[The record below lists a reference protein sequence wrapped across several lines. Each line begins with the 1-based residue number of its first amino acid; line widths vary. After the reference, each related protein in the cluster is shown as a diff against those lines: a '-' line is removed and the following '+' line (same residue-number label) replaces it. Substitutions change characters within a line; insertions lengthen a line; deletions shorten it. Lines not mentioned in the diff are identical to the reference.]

1 MTDKK
6 SVLFPAYLPS
16 LADFSVLT
24 QYEVIWEISGN
35 YQKQSLRNRTYIT
48 NDRGRHALT
57 IPIKGKA
64 AEAPRRGYD
73 EILIDNTQPWQRT
86 HWRTLQTAYRTSPYF
101 EFYEHLF
108 EPLFSQTKTHLLP
121 FNLEV
126 IETICKALQ
135 ISFPTEKTADYF
147 KELSQGHDHRYLISP
162 KEIKGYHSPTYN
174 QVFMDRHGFIPN
186 LSVLDI
192 LFNEGPNALSLL
204 KAATI

>member
-1 MTDKK
+1 MTEKQ
-6 SVLFPAYLPS
+6 SLLFPAYFPS
-16 LADFSVLT
+16 IADFSVMA
-24 QYEVIWEISGN
+24 QYNVSWEVNGH

-64 AEAPRRGYD
+64 AEAPRRSYS
-73 EILIDNTQPWQRT
+73 EILIDNSQPWQRT

-108 EPLFSQTKTHLLP
+108 EPLFKEEKKYLLN
-121 FNLEV
+121 FNLEG
-126 IETICKALQ
+126 IEMLCQALQ
-135 ISFPTEKTADYF
+135 MTFPKDKTLEYH
-147 KELSQGHDHRYLISP
+147 KEIPHVSDHRYLILP
-162 KEIKGYHSPTYN
+162 KGASEFSSPTYN

-186 LSVLDI
+186 LSVIDL

-204 KAATI
+204 KAATV

>member
-1 MTDKK
+1 MTEKQ
-6 SVLFPAYLPS
+6 SLLFPAYFPS
-16 LADFSVLT
+16 IADFSVMA
-24 QYEVIWEISGN
+24 QYNVSWEVNGH

-64 AEAPRRGYD
+64 AEAPRRSYS
-73 EILIDNTQPWQRT
+73 EILIDNSQPWQRT

-108 EPLFSQTKTHLLP
+108 EPLFKEEKKYLLD
-121 FNLEV
+121 FNLEG
-126 IETICKALQ
+126 IEMLCQALQ
-135 ISFPTEKTADYF
+135 MTFPKDKTLEYH
-147 KELSQGHDHRYLISP
+147 KEIPHGSDHRYLILP
-162 KEIKGYHSPTYN
+162 KGASEFSSPTYN

-186 LSVLDI
+186 LSVIDL

-204 KAATI
+204 KAATV